1 MKWLSLLGITCLI
14 ALIVIYEWPR
24 VKIAEKRGKVV
35 FLFLTIIGGAL
46 SIVLLFFPQFPG
58 PIEWVHTIFRPISKY
73 LE

>member
-46 SIVLLFFPQFPG
+46 SIVLLFFLSFLVRLNGFIPFSDQYVS
-58 PIEWVHTIFRPISKY
+58 I
-73 LE
+73 